1 MLPWF
6 KNFRGTIAQ
15 LGHQKFVCY
24 GEIASLG
31 PNKLEITE
39 LPVRTWTNNYKEDM
53 EKLMVRD

>member
-39 LPVRTWTNNYKEDM
+39 LPVRTWNT
-53 EKLMVRD
+53 VTTTPTRPSG